1 MSVHSH
7 KEDAMKRKI
16 ISIDEK
22 LCNGCGLC
30 IPGCPEGALQLID
43 GKARLVGD
51 YLCDGLGACIGEC
64 PQGAITIEEREAQ
77 PYDERTVIQS
87 IIEAGPA
94 TIKAHLQHLKDHGE
108 LVYLSQALEA
118 LREKGIEIPQLEN
131 KSCSVEGGCPGS
143 ATKKIEPVTSPEP
156 ASNQPMP
163 SMLRTWPVQ
172 LHLINPSAPYLH
184 NADLLISADCVPFA
198 YADFHRKFVKD
209 KVVITL
215 CPKLDTGID
224 RYIEKLAEIFRT
236 QDIKSL
242 TIVRMEVPCC
252 GGIEVIVR
260 KALELAGKTIFVRLH
275 IVTING
281 NLS

>member
-1 MSVHSH
+1 
-7 KEDAMKRKI
+7 MKRKI
-16 ISIDEK
+16 ISIDETK
-22 LCNGCGLC
+22 CNGCEAC

-64 PQGAITIEEREAQ
+64 PLGAITIEEREAQ
-77 PYDERTVIQS
+77 PYDEQTVIQS

-118 LREKGIEIPQLEN
+118 LKSRGIEIPQLEN
-131 KSCSVEGGCPGS
+131 KSCSVAGGCPGS
-143 ATKKIEPVTSPEP
+143 ASKQIEVTPLATEP
-156 ASNQPMP
+156 QHMP

-172 LHLINPSAPYLH
+172 LHLINPAAPYLR

-198 YADFHRKFVKD
+198 YADFHRRFVKD

-215 CPKLDTGID
+215 CPKLDSGID

-236 QDIKSL
+236 QDIRSL

-252 GGIEVIVR
+252 GGIEAIVR
-260 KALELAGKTIFVRLH
+260 KALELAAKTLFVRLH